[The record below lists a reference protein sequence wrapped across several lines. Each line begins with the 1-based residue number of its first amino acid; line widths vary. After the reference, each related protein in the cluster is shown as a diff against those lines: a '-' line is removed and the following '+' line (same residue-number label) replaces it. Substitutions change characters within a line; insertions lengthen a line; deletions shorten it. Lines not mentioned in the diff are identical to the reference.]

1 MPKLIWRAFCA
12 LVFAGALLP
21 IGNTVLAEEA
31 GRRIEEVI
39 VTAERKEASIQDTS
53 ISISAFTDQFLDD
66 FGIRNQEDL
75 QNFVPATTIQP
86 YDATVRGV
94 GRNFRALG
102 GDPGVSTYMNGVY
115 SEDLLT
121 ATAATFW
128 DVERIEVL
136 RGPQGTLYGRN
147 AVGGAINILYKEPTD
162 EFEAAVKGILGNF
175 GTQEV
180 YGAVSGPIIK
190 DQLSGRI
197 NFAHRE
203 RDGVVEEIGG
213 DHPDLDSLGTDNF
226 AVLLKWTPME
236 TLEFDLRHNWMDI
249 NRVFGGANGGGLVV
263 LNEEGRD
270 SRSTDALVPG
280 YRRIDTNNTLAANF
294 FTNDFYDASQPIITF
309 QDPVSGADVLTQ
321 RNRAGID
328 YYDGAGFQNAAASL
342 DGFNNTSPATA
353 ARYNECVFPGKIE
366 GDDVCAATNGLN
378 WEEFEQEGTQFS
390 MAWDFSETIT
400 FKYLYGHSELSY
412 ERITDDDNTGSLVHD
427 RQFYVNHE
435 ARYESHELQ
444 AFYDIGEKLSFTSGI
459 FFYDATINQRGD
471 LYSSVGEA
479 RYTEPY
485 QDNTG
490 IYALL
495 GGLGVFQPE
504 MVDLYSARRSCVE
517 SSSPAATCER
527 NYAANNTAENLGT
540 GFVPGATRNDNLMIS
555 AWDGDDGS
563 SQAWDVIHGPRTAG
577 TDLLYAT
584 RTERE
589 AFAAYTQGV
598 WNISDAFTLTM
609 GIRYAEDEV
618 VAEEN
623 LFRYTESTLGG
634 LDALFTDAV
643 VPGSGIA
650 NINIINGGVNPATG
664 APTQDVH
671 VQGGWPIAVSVYR
684 PFERKDDD
692 ITWRVNLDWDI
703 TDAAMMYFGVT
714 TGYRSGGYNLV
725 YFSNSPTYDPEEL
738 MSYEIGYKTQW
749 LDDRLQVNG
758 SFYYYD
764 YDNIHTVATEVTS
777 FGGTTTSVLAAPGA
791 EIYGIE
797 AEATWLATDRITLG
811 GNFSW
816 TPSEYTKDLLIKD
829 PAGLDAPE
837 SIFSSQAEQLT
848 NIKGNQ
854 LLQVPEGKATAW
866 GSYRIPM
873 QGGSSLDLFAVY
885 TWISEV
891 YYSPFE
897 SEEEKADAYDRVDL
911 RATFTSGGGNWII
924 SAFVNNVLDDVGV
937 LQILRESEDEFFR
950 HSAGT
955 TVPRHYG
962 LELTYQTGRY

>member
-1 MPKLIWRAFCA
+1 MPYTLSRALCA
-12 LVFAGALLP
+12 LVAAAVILP
-21 IGNTVLAEEA
+21 ISSAAVAEEA
-31 GRRIEEVI
+31 AEGRRIEEVI

-102 GDPGVSTYMNGVY
+102 GDPGVSTYMNGIY

-128 DVERIEVL
+128 DVERVEVL

-147 AVGGAINILYKEPTD
+147 AVGGAINILYKEPTN
-162 EFEAAVKGILGNF
+162 EFEAAVKGIIGNY
-175 GTQEV
+175 GAQEV
-180 YGAVSGPIIK
+180 YGAISGPLVK
-190 DQLSGRI
+190 DKLMGRL

-203 RDGVVEEIGG
+203 RDGVIDEIGG
-213 DHPDLDSLGTDNF
+213 DHPDLDGLGTDNF
-226 AVLLKWTPME
+226 ALLLKWTPTE
-236 TLEFDLRHNWMDI
+236 NLEFDLRHNWMDI
-249 NRVFGGANGGGLVV
+249 NRIFGGANGGGLVV
-263 LNEEGRD
+263 LNEDGGPTRN
-270 SRSTDALVPG
+270 TTNLTPG
-280 YRRIDTNNTLAANF
+280 YRRIDTANTDPANVL
-294 FTNDFYDASQPIITF
+294 TGDFYDTSQSIITF
-309 QDPVSGADVLTQ
+309 TDPVSGADVLAQ
-321 RNRAGID
+321 RNRPGID

-342 DGFNNTSPATA
+342 DGFNNTSAATA
-353 ARYNECVFPGKIE
+353 ARYNDCVFPGKIK
-366 GDDVCAATNGLN
+366 GDDVCGATNGIN
-378 WEEFEQEGTQFS
+378 VEEFEQEGTQFTV
-390 MAWDFSETIT
+390 AWDLSDAVTL
-400 FKYLYGHSELSY
+400 KYLYGNNELSY
-412 ERITDDDNTGSLVHD
+412 ERVTDDDNTGSLIHD

-444 AFYDIGEKLSFTSGI
+444 AFYDIGERLTFTSGI

-471 LYSSVGEA
+471 FYSSVEEA
-479 RYTEPY
+479 RFYEPY

-490 IYALL
+490 IYDLL
-495 GGLGVFQPE
+495 TGLGVFQPE
-504 MVDLYSARRSCVE
+504 MVTLHSAKRNCEANPDVE
-517 SSSPAATCER
+517 TCQR
-527 NYAANNTAENLGT
+527 NYAVDNTAEDLGT
-540 GFVPGATRNDNLMIS
+540 GFLPGAGRNDNLVIS

-563 SQAWDVIHGPRTAG
+563 NSDLNVHHGWQTTA
-577 TDLLYAT
+577 TDLLYHT

-598 WNISDAFTLTM
+598 WSISDRFTLTA
-609 GIRYAEDEV
+609 GIRYAEDEI

-623 LFRYTESTLGG
+623 LFRYTQSTLGG
-634 LDALFTDAV
+634 LDALFATATA
-643 VPGSGIA
+643 SGIA
-650 NINIINGGVNPATG
+650 NINLLNGGIDPATLQ
-664 APTQDVH
+664 PNQDLH
-671 VQGGWPIAVSVYR
+671 VEGGWPIAVSVYR

-692 ITWRVNLDWDI
+692 ITWRLNLDWDI

-725 YFSNSPTYDPEEL
+725 FFSNTPTYDPEDL
-738 MSYEIGYKTQW
+738 TAYEIGYKTQW
-749 LDDRLQVNG
+749 FDDRLQVNG

-764 YDNIHTVATEVTS
+764 YENIHTVGTEVTS

-797 AEATWLATDRITLG
+797 AEATWLATDRLTLG

-816 TPSEYTKDLLIKD
+816 TPSEYTEDFFISD
-829 PAGLDAPE
+829 PSSIDAPE
-837 SIFSSQAEQLT
+837 SIFPGQDEKLT

-866 GSYRIPM
+866 GSYRFPL
-873 QGGSSLDLFAVY
+873 QGGAALDLFGVY
-885 TWISEV
+885 SWISEV

-897 SEEEKADAYDRVDL
+897 AEAEKADAYDRVDL
-911 RATFTSGGGNWII
+911 RATFTSGNGNWII

-937 LQILRESEDEFFR
+937 LQVLREGEDEFFR
-950 HSAGT
+950 HTAGT

-962 LELTYQTGRY
+962 LEVTFQTGRY

>member
-1 MPKLIWRAFCA
+1 MPYTLSRALCA
-12 LVFAGALLP
+12 LIAAAVILP
-21 IGNTVLAEEA
+21 ISSVAVAQEAE

-102 GDPGVSTYMNGVY
+102 GDPGVSTYMNGIY

-147 AVGGAINILYKEPTD
+147 AVGGAINILYKEPTN
-162 EFEAAVKGILGNF
+162 EFEAAVKGIVGNF
-175 GTQEV
+175 GAQEV
-180 YGAVSGPIIK
+180 YGAISGPLVK
-190 DQLSGRI
+190 DKLMGRI

-203 RDGVVEEIGG
+203 RDGVVEEISGEG
-213 DHPDLDSLGTDNF
+213 PDLDGLGTDNV
-226 AVLLKWTPME
+226 AVMLKWTPTD
-236 TLEFDLRHNWMDI
+236 TLEFDIRHNWMDI
-249 NRVFGGANGGGLVV
+249 NRSFGGANGGGLVV
-263 LNEEGRD
+263 LNEENGPFRN
-270 SRSTDALVPG
+270 TTNLVPG
-280 YRRIDTNNTLAANF
+280 FRRIDTGNTDLTNVY
-294 FTNDFYDASQPIITF
+294 TNDFYDQTQPITTF
-309 QDPVSGADVLTQ
+309 VDPDTGADVLTQ

-342 DGFNNTSPATA
+342 DGFNNTSAESA
-353 ARYNECVFPGKIE
+353 ARYNDCVFPGKIK
-366 GDDVCAATNGLN
+366 GDEVCAATNGLN
-378 WEEFEQEGTQFS
+378 VEEFEQEGTQFTV
-390 MAWDFSETIT
+390 AWDISDAVTL
-400 FKYLYGHSELSY
+400 KYLYGHNELSY
-412 ERITDDDNTGSLVHD
+412 ERITDDDNTGSLIHD

-435 ARYESHELQ
+435 ARYESHEIQ
-444 AFYDIGEKLSFTSGI
+444 AFYDIGENLTFTSGI

-471 LYSSVGEA
+471 FFTSLGTG
-479 RYTEPY
+479 RMTQPY

-490 IYALL
+490 IYGFLS
-495 GGLGVFQPE
+495 PD
-504 MVDLYSARRSCVE
+504 MVDLYSARRSCTE
-517 SSSPAATCER
+517 SDNPAPTCER
-527 NYAANNTAENLGT
+527 NYAVDNTAEDLGT
-540 GFVPGATRNDNLMIS
+540 GFVPGAERNDNLQLS
-555 AWDGDDGS
+555 TWNGDDGS
-563 SQAWDVIHGPRTAG
+563 NRALDVIHGPRTIG

-598 WNISDAFTLTM
+598 WDISEAFTLTL
-609 GIRYAEDEV
+609 GIRYAEDEL

-650 NINIINGGVNPATG
+650 NLNIINGGVDPDTG
-664 APTQDVH
+664 APIQDVH
-671 VQGGWPIAVSVYR
+671 TQGGWPIAVSVYR

-714 TGYRSGGYNLV
+714 TGFRAGGYNLV
-725 YFSNSPTYDPEEL
+725 FFSNSPTYDPENL
-738 MSYEIGYKTQW
+738 TAYEIGYKTQW

-764 YDNIHTVATEVTS
+764 YENIHTVGTEVTS

-797 AEATWLATDRITLG
+797 AEATWLLTDRFTLG

-816 TPSEYTKDLLIKD
+816 TPSEYTKDLFISD
-829 PAGLDAPE
+829 PARIDTPE
-837 SIFSSQAEQLT
+837 SVFPGQSEKLV
-848 NIKGNQ
+848 NINGNQ

-866 GSYRIPM
+866 GTYSIPM
-873 QGGSSLDLFAVY
+873 QGGARFDLSGVY
-885 TWISEV
+885 SWISEV
-891 YYSPFE
+891 YYSPFQDDQE
-897 SEEEKADAYDRVDL
+897 RADAYDRVDL
-911 RATFTSGGGNWII
+911 RATFTSGNGNWII
-924 SAFVNNVLDDVGV
+924 SGFVNNVFDEVGV
-937 LQILRESEDEFFR
+937 LQILREAEDEFFR
-950 HSAGT
+950 RSAGT

-962 LELTYQTGRY
+962 LEVTFQTGRY